1 MTIITI
7 IPLPLQTFQ
16 PMIGKPISKNYM
28 EIGPAQ
34 EKILEE
40 LNELEVQRNENV
52 SLDCSI
58 TESDILNAAKKQ
70 KNRKS
75 SYSDKISNEM
85 IKHSVPILLHGYYK
99 LFNLVLEYGT
109 FPEIW
114 CEGLITP
121 IFKSGDKSDNNNYR
135 GICVTSCLNKFFCTI
150 LNERLK
156 HYVKENDL
164 IHQSQIGFQSGHRT
178 ADHILTLKTLL
189 DKKMNTNRND
199 KVYACFIDFKKAF
212 DSVWH
217 QGLLFKL
224 LKNKIDG
231 KLYSL
236 IKSLQDRTSFLTT
249 REYARGVY

>member
-1 MTIITI
+1 
-7 IPLPLQTFQ
+7 
-16 PMIGKPISKNYM
+16 
-28 EIGPAQ
+28 
-34 EKILEE
+34 
-40 LNELEVQRNENV
+40 
-52 SLDCSI
+52 
-58 TESDILNAAKKQ
+58 
-70 KNRKS
+70 
-75 SYSDKISNEM
+75 M
-85 IKHSVPILLHGYYK
+85 IKHSVGILLHGYYK
-99 LFNLVLEYGT
+99 LLNLVLEYGT

-114 CEGLITP
+114 CECLITP
-121 IFKSGDKSDNNNYR
+121 IFKSGDKSDTNNYR

-236 IKSLQDRTSFLTT
+236 IKSLYSNSKCAVKMSNTRSNFFPYYKGVRQGCILSPLLFNLYINELATIFDRTNSDPFILPNGNKLSCLLYTLTT
-249 REYARGVY
+249 